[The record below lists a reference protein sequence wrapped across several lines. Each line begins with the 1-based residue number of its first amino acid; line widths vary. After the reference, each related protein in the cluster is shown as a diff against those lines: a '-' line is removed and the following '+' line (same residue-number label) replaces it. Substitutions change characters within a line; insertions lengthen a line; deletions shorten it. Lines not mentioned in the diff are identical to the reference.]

1 VTPTIVT
8 DERDDTNALKKVGE
22 KETFSSTTLEP
33 FRRKQNLWRKN
44 DEFVDKLSRRW
55 LERREASSPVMENN
69 DRKSENK

>member
-8 DERDDTNALKKVGE
+8 DERDDTNALKKRRPKG
-22 KETFSSTTLEP
+22 TFSSTTLEP
-33 FRRKQNLWRKN
+33 FRRKQNLRRKN
-44 DEFVDKLSRRW
+44 DEFVDKLPRRW